1 MASLSGSISIALRG
15 LVAQQTALE
24 TSTNNIAN
32 SNTPG
37 YARRRA
43 VMMEDAPSFDGNVMV
58 PRGVSVQSIESL
70 RDRVLELRIQQE
82 TQQQSGTESYLSS
95 MSGVDSIFSDTT
107 SGIDSKLNALFSSLE
122 RLSTQPSD
130 AALRQ
135 SVLTAASNLASS
147 FRDTAQKLQ
156 STKSNLEISVK
167 QSVGEINELLKQVAD
182 VNVMV
187 ANKQAIGQDAG
198 AFEDQRT
205 LLLRKLSE
213 QMDVQV
219 VQTESGITVTAGNG
233 APLVVGGTAYEL
245 STAVDSA
252 SGTNHVFSGTDD
264 ITAEI
269 SGGQLGGTLRARAS
283 IADLVGDIDELA
295 AGVVSAFNAAHRAGF
310 NADGITGA
318 DLFTTCGTTQG
329 AASSMQ
335 LLISDPTAI
344 AASADGTAGSNGN
357 IATLLAVRNTA
368 VVGSETPIDCYSR
381 IAFKVGSSISNAQS
395 DATAGSVIL
404 QQLDDQRGAVSG
416 VSMDEEAANLIRFQ
430 RAYEAAARVI
440 NTINQLLDTA
450 VNLGRA

>member
-32 SNTPG
+32 ANTPG

-130 AALRQ
+130 TALRQ

-219 VQTESGITVTAGNG
+219 VQTESGITVTAGN
-233 APLVVGGTAYEL
+233 
-245 STAVDSA
+245 
-252 SGTNHVFSGTDD
+252 
-264 ITAEI
+264 
-269 SGGQLGGTLRARAS
+269 
-283 IADLVGDIDELA
+283 
-295 AGVVSAFNAAHRAGF
+295 
-310 NADGITGA
+310 
-318 DLFTTCGTTQG
+318 
-329 AASSMQ
+329 
-335 LLISDPTAI
+335 
-344 AASADGTAGSNGN
+344 
-357 IATLLAVRNTA
+357 
-368 VVGSETPIDCYSR
+368 
-381 IAFKVGSSISNAQS
+381 
-395 DATAGSVIL
+395 
-404 QQLDDQRGAVSG
+404 
-416 VSMDEEAANLIRFQ
+416 
-430 RAYEAAARVI
+430 
-440 NTINQLLDTA
+440 
-450 VNLGRA
+450 